1 MELNGLIVVMK
12 SPRNCWVWEN
22 FCCHYIGLDGLT
34 AVIQS
39 LALSGS
45 EGIDCCHCILWHWSG
60 LAGLIAHIG
69 YIATDCIWI
78 DRLLSLDT
86 LPSVVSGSW
95 INCSHWILRHW
106 LSLALIGY
114 PGIGHDWIAC
124 SITGSEFPDTSWWR
138 WFDCGYNIRGTG
150 WVWLAGLLL
159 PLCLRYVSVDG
170 SIAHNSLS
178 CFGWVWNG
186 LL

>member
-1 MELNGLIVVMK
+1 MELNGLTVVMK

-22 FCCHYIGLDGLT
+22 CRCHYIGLDGLT

-39 LALSGS
+39 LGLSGS

-60 LAGLIAHIG
+60 LAGLIAYIG

-114 PGIGHDWIAC
+114 SGNGHDWIAY
-124 SITGSEFPDTSWWR
+124 SITGSEFPDTS
-138 WFDCGYNIRGTG
+138 
-150 WVWLAGLLL
+150 
-159 PLCLRYVSVDG
+159 
-170 SIAHNSLS
+170 
-178 CFGWVWNG
+178 
-186 LL
+186 

>member
-60 LAGLIAHIG
+60 LAGLIARIG
-69 YIATDCIWI
+69 YIASDCVWI
-78 DRLLSLDT
+78 DHLQSLDT
-86 LPSVVSGSW
+86 
-95 INCSHWILRHW
+95 R
-106 LSLALIGY
+106 SLAEF
-114 PGIGHDWIAC
+114 
-124 SITGSEFPDTSWWR
+124 GS
-138 WFDCGYNIRGTG
+138 Y
-150 WVWLAGLLL
+150 
-159 PLCLRYVSVDG
+159 
-170 SIAHNSLS
+170 
-178 CFGWVWNG
+178 
-186 LL
+186 